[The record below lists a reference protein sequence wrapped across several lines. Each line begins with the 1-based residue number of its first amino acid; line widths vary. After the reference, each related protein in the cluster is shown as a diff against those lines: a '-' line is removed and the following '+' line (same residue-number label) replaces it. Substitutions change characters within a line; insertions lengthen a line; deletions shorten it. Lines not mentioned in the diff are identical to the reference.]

1 MEAAFQ
7 LFEGRRADLGRA
19 VAALRAPNLAGA
31 VVIGEPGSGRTRFAR
46 EVAASW
52 AATGDV
58 IWVAA
63 SESSAQ
69 FSFGA
74 LSAIIPDLDPE
85 DYGRS
90 AARVTRR
97 LAEGH
102 DSLLV
107 VDDAQLLDTASL
119 AVVHRLAVSPG
130 PLALLVTVDER
141 EVEAPGLARMLRD
154 GLWDHIVLEPLE
166 AGTVIA
172 LLERHLQAPV
182 ERASAAKLRELSGG
196 NPSLLLELVGAG
208 TGSGSL
214 APRGGVW
221 TWRGAVPASA
231 RLQGLVERRL
241 GRLAP
246 EARHA
251 FEVVAIGEPVGLRE
265 LTRIVDL
272 DGVVAAEAAGI
283 IKIEQEQRRAVAR
296 CVHSMHAQLFRAQLG
311 TARMLKTLR
320 EIDGVL
326 ADTPSRRQSDTVK
339 RALIRLEM
347 GDAQP
352 GDASILA
359 EASKQARPD
368 YVLAERL
375 ARAALDQGGGFTA
388 LDHLIDALFWQGRVE
403 EATEAAAAVGEFA
416 SVEELEYFKARWS
429 RMLWWISGE
438 RPGDA
443 LSAPD
448 GEVGPGNDPL
458 SRTRDGDPANGDP
471 ADAGKLGALARQAA
485 MEAAG
490 GRAPGALPMAVSLLA
505 EPLLEDEGRCWA
517 AGAAI
522 IGLGGQGKVSE
533 ALALMDGARVSARR
547 LQDYNYRLLLAVIEV
562 RLRRL
567 AGDLAGARDAVGDL
581 RGVLAGA
588 RDANAGIV
596 ALIEAEIIL
605 ATGSA
610 LDAVVHVRD
619 AAASLDQLDF
629 GGLSATAHLR
639 LAESLALTGDTI
651 GAADQLVLATATED
665 RVLELFRPEQLLSK
679 AWTHFA
685 VGSTRLGLDAL
696 SEARS
701 IAQTQGEGLVELHVH
716 HSGLRLGDR
725 GAAREVLKL
734 ARGIEGPF
742 AAAAGQHAKAWLDS
756 DADGLVAAAEQFAAM
771 GALGHAADAIAQAAR
786 RAQQSGESATSLQLA
801 VRAADIAADLGGL
814 NTPALRRASPRASL
828 TRRQRDVT
836 RLAAEGLSSREI
848 AERLGVGVR
857 TIESHLDAA
866 YRRLGVSSR
875 AELTALLRPV

>member
-1 MEAAFQ
+1 
-7 LFEGRRADLGRA
+7 
-19 VAALRAPNLAGA
+19 
-31 VVIGEPGSGRTRFAR
+31 
-46 EVAASW
+46 
-52 AATGDV
+52 
-58 IWVAA
+58 
-63 SESSAQ
+63 
-69 FSFGA
+69 
-74 LSAIIPDLDPE
+74 
-85 DYGRS
+85 
-90 AARVTRR
+90 
-97 LAEGH
+97 
-102 DSLLV
+102 
-107 VDDAQLLDTASL
+107 
-119 AVVHRLAVSPG
+119 
-130 PLALLVTVDER
+130 
-141 EVEAPGLARMLRD
+141 
-154 GLWDHIVLEPLE
+154 
-166 AGTVIA
+166 
-172 LLERHLQAPV
+172 
-182 ERASAAKLRELSGG
+182 
-196 NPSLLLELVGAG
+196 
-208 TGSGSL
+208 
-214 APRGGVW
+214 
-221 TWRGAVPASA
+221 
-231 RLQGLVERRL
+231 
-241 GRLAP
+241 
-246 EARHA
+246 
-251 FEVVAIGEPVGLRE
+251 VAIGEPVGLRE

-326 ADTPSRRQSDTVK
+326 AHTPSRRQSDTVK

-403 EATEAAAAVGEFA
+403 EATEAAAMVGEFA
-416 SVEELEYFKARWS
+416 SAEELEYFKARWS
-429 RMLWWISGE
+429 RMLWWITGE
-438 RPGDA
+438 RQGDA
-443 LSAPD
+443 LSTPG

-458 SRTRDGDPANGDP
+458 TWTRDDNPAN
-471 ADAGKLGALARQAA
+471 AGKLGALARQAA

-490 GRAPGALPMAVSLLA
+490 GRAPGALPMALSLLA
-505 EPLLEDEGRCWA
+505 EPLLEDEGQCWA

-533 ALALMDGARVSARR
+533 ALALMDGARASARR
-547 LQDYNYRLLLAVIEV
+547 LQDYNYQLLLAVIEV
-562 RLRRL
+562 RVRRL
-567 AGDLAGARDAVGDL
+567 AGDLAGARDAVGDI

-588 RDANAGIV
+588 PDANAGIV

-619 AAASLDQLDF
+619 AAAILDQLDF

-651 GAADQLVLATATED
+651 GAADQLVLAAATED

-685 VGSTRLGLDAL
+685 VGSMRLGLDAL

-701 IAQTQGEGLVELHVH
+701 MAQTQGEGLVELHVH

-734 ARGIEGPF
+734 ACGIEGPF

-756 DADGLVAAAEQFAAM
+756 DTDGLVAAAEQFAAM

-786 RAQQSGESATSLQLA
+786 QAQQSGESDTSFQLA
-801 VRAADIAADLGGL
+801 VRGADIAADLGGL
-814 NTPALRRASPRASL
+814 NTPALRSASPRASL
-828 TRRQRDVT
+828 TRRQRDVAG
-836 RLAAEGLSSREI
+836 LAAEGLSSREI